1 MADENQLKIQKQ
13 AAIAREKLIVNVK
26 LYCTA
31 AILGTLTYFL
41 YQRLPSPTPTLNDV
55 TERLMFT
62 IRWQL
67 FSFFTMFLLMV
78 DVALTRL
85 VSGALDPINGNM
97 EHLVLAKA
105 KILTNTVEQI
115 IMNVFGQLVLTT
127 YLDSESMKI
136 IPILVTWFVIG
147 RILFKIGY
155 PKQRAFGVSL
165 TMTPTLATYV
175 YCFYCFY
182 KHGMTFGVANK
193 AFKN

>member
-1 MADENQLKIQKQ
+1 MADEKELKIQRQ
-13 AAIAREKLIVNVK
+13 AARARERIMVNVK
-26 LYCTA
+26 LYGTA
-31 AILGTLTYFL
+31 AIFGTLTYFL
-41 YQRLPSPTPTLNDV
+41 YQRVPSPTPALNDV
-55 TERLMFT
+55 TKRLMFT

-67 FSFFTMFLLMV
+67 LSFFTMFLFMV

-85 VSGALDPINGNM
+85 VSGALDPINGNR

-115 IMNVFGQLVLTT
+115 IMNVFGQLVLAT

-155 PKQRAFGVSL
+155 PRQRTFGVSL
-165 TMTPTLATYV
+165 TMFSTLATYF

-193 AFKN
+193 EF